1 MNHLHFITLLLIVWP
16 LLINSQTKA
25 SLTSLNIT
33 ISNVRSSEGKINAC
47 LISEKDDFLKDC
59 KVYANIYAR
68 DASSSFISFSDIV
81 PGSYAVSVYHD
92 ENDNGSLDT
101 GLFGIPKE
109 PYGFSNNPRSKKPK
123 YQDCLFQVKSNGS
136 NQTISLR

>member
-1 MNHLHFITLLLIVWP
+1 MNHLHFITLFLIVWP
-16 LLINSQTKA
+16 LVINGQSKI
-25 SLTSLNIT
+25 SLTTINISV
-33 ISNVRSSEGKINAC
+33 SNVRSSEGKINAC
-47 LISEKDDFLKDC
+47 LISEADDFLEHC
-59 KVYANIYAR
+59 KVYESIYAR

-81 PGSYAVSVYHD
+81 PGNYAVSVYHD
-92 ENDNGSLDT
+92 ENNNGSLDT

-123 YQDCLFQVKSNGS
+123 YQDCLFQVKSIVS